1 MILDDILSSPLLK
14 NRKTHLASIDSF
26 DQNSRISLN
35 LIPLTSLPEN
45 SHNHI
50 NNNNQKRDSS

>member
-1 MILDDILSSPLLK
+1 MVLDDILSSPLLK

-35 LIPLTSLPEN
+35 LIPLTTLPEN
-45 SHNHI
+45 NNTHS
-50 NNNNQKRDSS
+50 NNNNQNKDSS

>member
-1 MILDDILSSPLLK
+1 MVLDDILSSPLLK

-35 LIPLTSLPEN
+35 LIPLTTLPEN
-45 SHNHI
+45 NTHS
-50 NNNNQKRDSS
+50 NNYQNKDSS